1 MRLPPIQASAPP
13 VLVVDEGFVG
23 SLHTAIGL
31 RRAGCR
37 VVLLGAVGGRSSYR
51 GDGFDA
57 LVGVRPADAGFGAA
71 VAAIRSRYGCDIVYP
86 CTEPTMLALD
96 GPRDRS
102 WPNITNTQREL
113 IASKSAMS
121 AFAAAHGAA
130 VPSQSVIHRE
140 SDLEAALLEHG
151 LPLVLKAERGRGG
164 DGTRIVRSAD
174 DALAATRRVLRDD
187 GRVIAQEYVAG
198 PTFLIGGLFRDG
210 EALRL
215 YAGEKLRQ
223 QPEGTGPAAQIRS
236 VDEARLTESAQAV
249 FRALRW
255 TGLASMDFIR
265 HASGRFLF
273 LELNPRPWGSIAA
286 AAEAGVELFEPL
298 AALMRGGVPS
308 SARAFRTGV
317 TTRVLPLY
325 LLHPAY
331 RRSPATAARLIAD
344 LRSAQGV
351 PFRDPGLGRHALYR
365 LWRVRRN
372 WPAA

>member
-1 MRLPPIQASAPP
+1 MRLPAIDTAAPA

-31 RRAGCR
+31 RRAGSR

-51 GDGFDA
+51 GDGFVA
-57 LVGVRPADAGFGAA
+57 LTGVRPADAGFAES
-71 VAAIRSRYGCDIVYP
+71 VAAIRARYGCDVVYP

-96 GPRDRS
+96 GYDDAI
-102 WPNITNTQREL
+102 WPQLTDAQRGL
-113 IASKSAMS
+113 IVSKSAMS

-130 VPSQSVIHRE
+130 IPSQSVIHGE
-140 SDLEAALLEHG
+140 ADLEAALRERG

-174 DALAATRRVLRDD
+174 DARHTARRALRDH
-187 GRVIAQEYVAG
+187 GHVIAQEYVAG
-198 PTFLIGGLFRDG
+198 PTFLVGGLFREG
-210 EALRL
+210 VALRL
-215 YAGEKLRQ
+215 YVGEKLRQ
-223 QPEGTGPAAQIRS
+223 QPEETGPAAQIRS
-236 VDEARLTESAQAV
+236 VDEVRLTESAEAV

-265 HASGRFLF
+265 GASSRFLF

-298 AALMRGGVPS
+298 GALMRGATPS
-308 SARAFRTGV
+308 SATALRPGV
-317 TTRVLPLY
+317 ATRILPLY

-331 RRSPATAARLIAD
+331 RRSPATAARLITD
-344 LRSAQGV
+344 LRSDQGV
-351 PFRDPGLGRHALYR
+351 PFRDPGLGRHVLYR
-365 LWRVRRN
+365 LWRVKRN